1 MMGKRDPAQIY
12 HELLDYRW
20 YQAQREHRDVP
31 LLEAAQGYI
40 RDVLA
45 NLPDEA
51 MISMGPGVRT
61 LANPYDPSLGFQ
73 DDPLSEQLPPVIDP
87 WEAEADQIDPAEASH
102 FDIDA
107 LRARAKDN
115 PA

>member
-1 MMGKRDPAQIY
+1 M
-12 HELLDYRW
+12 
-20 YQAQREHRDVP
+20 P

>member
-1 MMGKRDPAQIY
+1 MTRHTYLMKSRHGVYYLRVVLPKNAIDQLGRRAGELRLSLRTKSKWQAKLRLAETLYMMTKTNYP
-12 HELLDYRW
+12 
-20 YQAQREHRDVP
+20 
-31 LLEAAQGYI
+31 
-40 RDVLA
+40 
-45 NLPDEA
+45 
-51 MISMGPGVRT
+51 M
-61 LANPYDPSLGFQ
+61 
-73 DDPLSEQLPPVIDP
+73 P

>member
-1 MMGKRDPAQIY
+1 MRHRIAALSVACVLTLVPIRAADDPATAVIQRLDARGDAYAKVALQIWNWA
-12 HELLDYRW
+12 E
-20 YQAQREHRDVP
+20 
-31 LLEAAQGYI
+31 
-40 RDVLA
+40 
-45 NLPDEA
+45 
-51 MISMGPGVRT
+51 
-61 LANPYDPSLGFQ
+61 LGFQ